1 MRRGGHGAPYD
12 DPRQA
17 LADEAEGFLLAQVHR
32 DQARR
37 EAEELCARMPWLT
50 TAQAEELTGHYVRRR
65 LDVTRQLLH
74 DTVRRARELRHE
86 YESRYAALRHALLRR
101 HAACACA
108 LLACAGGVNALA
120 VLLTR

>member
-1 MRRGGHGAPYD
+1 VPYD
-12 DPRQA
+12 NPRHV
-17 LADEAEGFLLAQVHR
+17 LADEAEGYLLSHVHL

-37 EAEELCARMPWLT
+37 EAEELCAGMPWLT

-74 DTVRRARELRHE
+74 GTVRRAEELRQE
-86 YESRYAALRHALLRR
+86 YESRYADLRHALLRR
-101 HAACACA
+101 HTACACA
-108 LLACAGGVNALA
+108 LLAGAGTVSALA